1 MNVTFASIIN
11 MGNRAKEDAKRLA
24 QVTED
29 ALKAIK
35 AGDEDECLKQ
45 LQEAEELS
53 KKLNGFADKLY
64 SEQV

>member
-1 MNVTFASIIN
+1 MNVTFASIIA

-64 SEQV
+64 NELV